1 MSLLNGERG
10 LQLTREGDNLA
21 STEGNWAVKDRVV
34 LKVGEVEHV
43 VLLVAFVDLLA
54 ELKRGAG

>member
-21 STEGNWAVKDRVV
+21 STEGVWAVEDRVV
-34 LKVGEVEHV
+34 LKVGEVER
-43 VLLVAFVDLLA
+43 A
-54 ELKRGAG
+54 